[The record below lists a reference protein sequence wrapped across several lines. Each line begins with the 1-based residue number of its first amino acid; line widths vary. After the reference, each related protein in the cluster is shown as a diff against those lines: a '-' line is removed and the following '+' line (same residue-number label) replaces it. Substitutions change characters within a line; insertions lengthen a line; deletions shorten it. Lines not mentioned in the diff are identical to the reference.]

1 MEKIDNR
8 SLWLFGYKGTILQ
21 NKQMLI
27 DSYFKYMMAK
37 TLRMFEWK
45 NLPETIPARELEL
58 ILQICRFAIF
68 TKAPTNDGEKLFV
81 FYGGL
86 GGMPNEYYQ
95 PTQAIVTNPYLKF
108 YDVLQLDDY
117 IKKDGNAIVGWND
130 SMHIGL
136 FALNN
141 RYASLLA
148 ETDLT
153 LKYQLVNMR
162 FNNVLTADDDTTKES
177 LKTMY
182 KDVEDGTGFGIV
194 VTKKFM
200 EESNVDK
207 IELRSQSHQAQLKD
221 TIETKQ
227 YLMGSWLNELGL
239 NANFNMKRES
249 INESEED
256 LNEDSLLPFIDDML
270 EQRKLIAKYLNEKF
284 KDLLPNGDVEV
295 GLSSSWQKLRKEI
308 KLREEKQE
316 SEIVEEEQTNPTPEE
331 TNDPTP
337 EEKPNEESVSENENE
352 KNEDK

>member
-27 DSYFKYMMAK
+27 DSYFKYMMIK
-37 TLRMFEWK
+37 TLKMFKWK
-45 NLPETIPARELEL
+45 NLPKTIPERELEL
-58 ILQICRFAIF
+58 ILQLCRFAIF
-68 TKAPTNDGEKLFV
+68 TKAPTDDGEKLFV

-108 YDVLQLDDY
+108 FDVLKLDDY
-117 IKKDGNAIVGWND
+117 IKNDGKAVVGWND
-130 SMHIGL
+130 GMHIGL
-136 FALNN
+136 FSLHN

-177 LKTMY
+177 LETMY
-182 KDVEDGTGFGIV
+182 KKVEDGTGFGII
-194 VTKKFM
+194 VTTKFM
-200 EESNVDK
+200 EQTNVDK
-207 IELRSQSHQAQLKD
+207 IELRSQSHQMQLKD

-239 NANFNMKRES
+239 NANYNMKREA
-249 INESEED
+249 INESEAD
-256 LNEDSLLPFIDDML
+256 LNEDSLLPMIDDML
-270 EQRKLIAKYLNEKF
+270 QQRKLICDALNEKF
-284 KDLLPNGDVEV
+284 ADLLDGEVSVE
-295 GLSSSWQKLRKEI
+295 LSSSWQKIRKEI
-308 KLREEKQE
+308 KLREDQQE
-316 SEIVEEEQTNPTPEE
+316 TETTPEE
-331 TNDPTP
+331 ET
-337 EEKPNEESVSENENE
+337 ESTTDVSEDEEDGSQNEN
-352 KNEDK
+352 